1 MLPDE
6 KKLLQRM
13 AEDDQSAFRTLFDYY
28 YPRVRVFLSTLL
40 LRQDEAEDLAQ
51 NVFVKIWNFRAHL
64 PEVHSLGAYLYRM
77 TRNTALEYA
86 RKHRMHV
93 ELSEEY
99 AETTAVD
106 EEYFA
111 REMRSR
117 LESRIAEMPERRR
130 QVITLSRLEGKSN
143 DEIAAI
149 LGISKKTVENHLNA
163 ALRALRKLTSCL
175 ALFL

>member
-40 LRQDEAEDLAQ
+40 LRRDEAEDLAQ

-86 RKHRMHV
+86 RKHRMQV

-99 AETTAVD
+99 AES
-106 EEYFA
+106 A
-111 REMRSR
+111 RQE
-117 LESRIAEMPERRR
+117 
-130 QVITLSRLEGKSN
+130 
-143 DEIAAI
+143 
-149 LGISKKTVENHLNA
+149 
-163 ALRALRKLTSCL
+163 
-175 ALFL
+175 